1 MRLKAMSIT
10 LVIAAATIVVGAQQK
25 AAPKLV
31 LDSFE
36 HSFGTIKAGTPLK
49 HTFKVKNDGNADL
62 EISNVSPSCGCTT
75 TNFDKKIAPGQTGSI
90 TLEIDKTDNYSG
102 EVVKTADVT
111 TNDPSKSSF
120 TLTLK
125 AKIIAK

>member
-1 MRLKAMSIT
+1 MRLKAMFIT
-10 LVIAAATIVVGAQQK
+10 LVIATAAIVVGAQQK
-25 AAPKLV
+25 TAPKLA
-31 LDSFE
+31 LDSYE

-49 HTFKVKNDGNADL
+49 HTFKVKNVGNADL

-75 TNFDKKIAPGQTGSI
+75 TNYDKKIAPGQTGNI
-90 TLEIDKTDNYSG
+90 TLEIDKTDSYSG

-111 TNDPSKSSF
+111 TNDPGKSSF

-125 AKIIAK
+125 AKITAK

>member
-1 MRLKAMSIT
+1 MRLKAMFIT
-10 LVIAAATIVVGAQQK
+10 LVIATAATVAGAQQK
-25 AAPKLV
+25 AAPKLA

-75 TNFDKKIAPGQTGSI
+75 TNYDKKIAPGQTGSI

-125 AKIIAK
+125 AKITAK